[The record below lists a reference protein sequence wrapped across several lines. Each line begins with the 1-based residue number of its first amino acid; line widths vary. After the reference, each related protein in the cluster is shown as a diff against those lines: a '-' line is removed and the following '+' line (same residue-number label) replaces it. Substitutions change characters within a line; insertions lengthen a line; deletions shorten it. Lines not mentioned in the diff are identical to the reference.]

1 MTPTPRLRALGKVR
15 DVYDAGEDRLLL
27 VATDR
32 ISAFDVVL
40 PDPIPDKG
48 RVLTGLSSFWFDR
61 TADLVPHHV
70 LSTDATAFPAPFA
83 GIPALAGR
91 ATLVRKAKVVSMECV
106 ARGYL
111 SGSGWAS
118 YRATGAVCGVPL
130 PDGLVE
136 SDRLPEP
143 IFTPTT
149 KAEAG
154 HDLPLAP
161 EEAVDLVGKGL
172 FERLKELTLR
182 IYERLADTAASNG
195 IVLADTKLEFGFAG
209 GELVLIDEVGT
220 PDSSRFW
227 PADGYAPGGAQPSF
241 DKQFVRD
248 WLDRSGWDREPPA
261 PALPPEV
268 VEGTTARYVEAYE
281 RITGEPFGGY
291 LARAGATARDDDMA
305 LDDDPVLE
313 RLREEHG

>member
-1 MTPTPRLRALGKVR
+1 MTPAPRLRARGKVR
-15 DVYDAGEDRLLL
+15 DVYDAGDDRLLL

-61 TADLVPHHV
+61 TSDLVPNHV
-70 LSTDATAFPAPFA
+70 VSTDPAAFPAPFA
-83 GIPALAGR
+83 GLTALAGR
-91 ATLVRKAKVVSMECV
+91 ATLVRKAKVVPMECV

-111 SGSGWAS
+111 SGSGWAQ
-118 YRATGAVCGVPL
+118 YRATGDVCGVPL

-143 IFTPTT
+143 IFTPTS
-149 KAEAG
+149 KAETG

-161 EEAVDLVGKGL
+161 EEATELVGKGL
-172 FERLKELTLR
+172 FERLKELTLG
-182 IYERLADTAASNG
+182 IYGRLADMSAARG
-195 IVLADTKLEFGFAG
+195 IILADTKLEFGFADG
-209 GELVLIDEVGT
+209 DLILIDEVGT

-227 PADGYAPGGAQPSF
+227 PADGFAPGRPQASF

-248 WLDRSGWDREPPA
+248 WLDRSGWEREPPA
-261 PALPPEV
+261 PALPRDV
-268 VEGTTARYVEAYE
+268 IAGTTARYVEAYE
-281 RITGEPFGGY
+281 RITGEPFDAY
-291 LARAGATARDDDMA
+291 LARAGVAPRDEGSA

-313 RLREEHG
+313 RLREDHG